1 MDKKLRQGTL
11 CVQAGYKAKNGEP
24 IELPIIQSTTFKYD
38 DSDEMAKLF
47 DLEKEGYFYTRLQ
60 NPTNDA
66 VAAKIATLEGG
77 VGAVLTSSGQAANF
91 YAIFN
96 ICQAGD
102 HFITSNEIY
111 GGTYNLFGVTL
122 KKLGIDCTFISQEAS
137 DEEIQAAFRPNT
149 KAMFGE
155 TISNPGCAVFDI
167 ERFAKIAHKNGVPLI
182 VDNTFA
188 TPVNCRPFEWGD
200 WTMLGLVL
208 LGNIIGCLLS
218 AWLIAYA
225 QPDCIEPASKI
236 LAGRL
241 AKGPFAC
248 FLLAIGCGF
257 IMTTAVEFARKGKM
271 LPLLLGVPV
280 FILCGFAHSI
290 ADAFYF
296 LVSPSEQLL
305 QMDVLIVY
313 VSEVLG
319 NFVGC
324 NLYRWMLVFEP
335 KEDKKC

>member
-1 MDKKLRQGTL
+1 
-11 CVQAGYKAKNGEP
+11 
-24 IELPIIQSTTFKYD
+24 
-38 DSDEMAKLF
+38 MA
-47 DLEKEGYFYTRLQ
+47 
-60 NPTNDA
+60 
-66 VAAKIATLEGG
+66 
-77 VGAVLTSSGQAANF
+77 GAVLFAFGLTTVVYYGLKL
-91 YAIFN
+91 YTGT
-96 ICQAGD
+96 AG
-102 HFITSNEIY
+102 FIRM
-111 GGTYNLFGVTL
+111 
-122 KKLGIDCTFISQEAS
+122 K
-137 DEEIQAAFRPNT
+137 
-149 KAMFGE
+149 
-155 TISNPGCAVFDI
+155 
-167 ERFAKIAHKNGVPLI
+167 
-182 VDNTFA
+182 
-188 TPVNCRPFEWGD
+188 GD
-200 WTMLGLVL
+200 WTMLALVL
-208 LGNIIGCLLS
+208 VGNIIGCLLF

-296 LVSPSEQLL
+296 LVSPSEQVL
-305 QMDVLIVY
+305 QTQVLVVY
-313 VSEVLG
+313 VSELLG

-335 KEDKKC
+335 KEES

>member
-1 MDKKLRQGTL
+1 MAGICISIGCVVNLR
-11 CVQAGYKAKNGEP
+11 V
-24 IELPIIQSTTFKYD
+24 
-38 DSDEMAKLF
+38 
-47 DLEKEGYFYTRLQ
+47 
-60 NPTNDA
+60 
-66 VAAKIATLEGG
+66 GG
-77 VGAVLTSSGQAANF
+77 VAGAVLFAFGLTTVVYYGLKL
-91 YAIFN
+91 YTGT
-96 ICQAGD
+96 AG
-102 HFITSNEIY
+102 FIRM
-111 GGTYNLFGVTL
+111 
-122 KKLGIDCTFISQEAS
+122 K
-137 DEEIQAAFRPNT
+137 
-149 KAMFGE
+149 
-155 TISNPGCAVFDI
+155 
-167 ERFAKIAHKNGVPLI
+167 
-182 VDNTFA
+182 
-188 TPVNCRPFEWGD
+188 GD

-296 LVSPSEQLL
+296 LVSPSAQLL
-305 QMDVLIVY
+305 QTDVLIVY
-313 VSEVLG
+313 VAEVLG

-324 NLYRWMLVFEP
+324 NLYRWMLVFDTD
-335 KEDKKC
+335 KERV